1 MHCNDMS
8 DIARVHL
15 VRVLFPQNQQNEV
28 RFPRY
33 PVNSSPQQ
41 TRHTPLKANRHRW
54 RFDFFVTCSLLHET
68 YQH

>member
-1 MHCNDMS
+1 MS

-41 TRHTPLKANRHRW
+41 TRHTPLKVNRHRW
-54 RFDFFVTCSLLHET
+54 RFDFFVT
-68 YQH
+68 